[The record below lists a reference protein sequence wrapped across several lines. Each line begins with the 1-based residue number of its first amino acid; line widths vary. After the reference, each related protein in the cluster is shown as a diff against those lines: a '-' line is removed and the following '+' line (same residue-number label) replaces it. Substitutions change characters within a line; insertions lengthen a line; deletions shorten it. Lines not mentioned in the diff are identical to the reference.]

1 MTLKEQKQELF
12 GREHFGVRGLGA
24 VGLGSRREREIFK
37 ADEKGGDERKG
48 RQNEK
53 ERDIETQ
60 KEQKPGLVCSSGSDF
75 GIKNRVEEKERSAI
89 NIICEFFTVL
99 WTTAPFVL

>member
-1 MTLKEQKQELF
+1 MKEQKPELF
-12 GREHFGVRGLGA
+12 GREHFGVSGLGIKE
-24 VGLGSRREREIFK
+24 REREIFK